1 MGRPTSA
8 IKRLRVEIPLDE
20 ALVAEMDLLL
30 FSETEG
36 RVPYGAR
43 TEFIESLI
51 RAALTRIKPNQQEQV
66 Q

>member
-8 IKRLRVEIPLDE
+8 IKRLRVEIPLEE

-30 FSETEG
+30 FSPTEG

-43 TEFIESLI
+43 TELIESLL
-51 RAALTRIKPNQQEQV
+51 RAALARIKTNQLEPAP
-66 Q
+66 